1 MNLAGD
7 TLAEIAGENE
17 LSGLGDMTGR
27 MQISDTDGSPGI
39 DTLRIETDSN
49 ELFNLNVNGRFTD
62 FDKPETF
69 NFDFRMDARD
79 MKLIGAL
86 INRDWP
92 DHGRAEITGELKQ
105 VDKLTRFNAV
115 MTSGQERIDITLDGA
130 MDRTPPHIKGKL
142 TASNFFIPDLFEEQR
157 QKRAEERESGEPHS
171 DNSSTDSEAETGRK
185 SGTDKPPVF
194 SRTPIDRQRLQGLDL
209 DLDIDIRSFD
219 RSQSAAES
227 AKATIRLKSGH
238 LSVSPAALVY
248 PKGSAELDLQLDTQ
262 DTVDVS
268 FRLEGQ
274 NLDPWRGLSL
284 FEEESKGAYKAEDAE
299 LDVQISLTSSGESE
313 HELAANLEGDM
324 YAAIRNGKITQSK
337 LRLLFVDIIG
347 WATESEKRRYD
358 NVNCGIA
365 DYRVSQ
371 GVVSTNAFF
380 LDTPR
385 ISIAGEGTIDMGQ
398 EQINYIFIPKK
409 KSRLIVKS
417 EPVHIRGALNDPEI
431 TAIPIKSLATQAGTL
446 GTLLFAPYV
455 FAGILAGQYAS
466 GEMQKH
472 GDDASVCLEYLEKQ
486 QARRSKAD

>member
-1 MNLAGD
+1 
-7 TLAEIAGENE
+7 
-17 LSGLGDMTGR
+17 
-27 MQISDTDGSPGI
+27 
-39 DTLRIETDSN
+39 
-49 ELFNLNVNGRFTD
+49 
-62 FDKPETF
+62 
-69 NFDFRMDARD
+69 
-79 MKLIGAL
+79 
-86 INRDWP
+86 
-92 DHGRAEITGELKQ
+92 
-105 VDKLTRFNAV
+105 